1 MAKYLI
7 HSCPRRYWYVR
18 DYLIPDM
25 KRFGIPEEDITVY
38 NDYEA
43 KGNLVAFM
51 DSLKKLP
58 NNHEG
63 TWHLQDDI
71 LLSENYFKAITER
84 FVDYDGIV
92 CGFACRHSRQ
102 SPPGKTTV
110 ENMWWS
116 FPCIYIPN
124 YISVECSE
132 WFYNVVVK
140 RTTEEHRTWLDTR
153 KYDDAA
159 FKQFV
164 ETYYPDIK
172 VYNINPNIVNHVD
185 YLLGGSTLHPRGD
198 TDVTSIYWNEPQLIQ
213 KLIRR
218 LRGLAV

>member
-43 KGNLVAFM
+43 KGNLVACM
-51 DSLKKLP
+51 DSFARVED
-58 NNHEG
+58 NHEG
-63 TWHLQDDI
+63 TWHLQDDVLI
-71 LLSENYFKAITER
+71 SENNFVNITEQ
-84 FVDYDGIV
+84 FTDYEGIV
-92 CGFACRHSRQ
+92 CGFTCRYGKQ
-102 SPPGKTTV
+102 MKPGKTDL

-124 YISVECSE
+124 HISVECSK
-132 WFYNVVVK
+132 WFYNVVVT
-140 RTTEEHRTWLDTR
+140 RQTEEHRMWLDAR
-153 KYDDAA
+153 KFDDAC
-159 FKQFV
+159 FKQFL
-164 ETYYPDIK
+164 EIHYPDIE
-172 VYNINPNIVNHVD
+172 VLNLIPNIVDHVD

-198 TDVTSIYWNEPQLIQ
+198 SDVTSIYWTEGHLNQ